1 MELRN
6 SGAAVGGTLYIVELT
21 AVMLNKLEPAFVYS
35 ICSAWAY
42 VDTEG
47 FRRESVSQS

>member
-1 MELRN
+1 MEL
-6 SGAAVGGTLYIVELT
+6 GIVLPWVATYTLLT
-21 AVMLNKLEPAFVYS
+21 AVVLNKLEPAFVYS